1 MAFIKQEFVD
11 GVTVVQAAWLN
22 GIQEVVGAGAV
33 APEYNPEQTYAIGTL
48 VSHNAQLYICTTTIA
63 SPEAWNS
70 AHWMAT
76 SLQALVSE
84 QKGVYW
90 CAYSVSTYAQVDN
103 AKSKSMLPICTYDFT
118 VDGVRYRGTAV
129 YAYISNGS
137 YVFFDCCE
145 NGTFLKLYIDSES
158 TWTRELL
165 NPLVPVGR
173 TVNGKALSTNIALD
187 AEDIQYDSSLV
198 SHEAGS
204 IGYELNSLNE
214 KDTELESS
222 ISAVKGIFWVTDEVT
237 TAQQIED
244 ALSSNKFPILL
255 PTTIYPTVYMPFVTR
270 EQIDM
275 TDDNSEYYR
284 YMFQGV
290 NGRKVYIQ
298 SLLFNAT
305 TGVGTWSQLSSS
317 DSFVY
322 NSMLNELR
330 NNIATAY
337 SNSSAY
343 AVGDYVFR
351 NSTLYRCKTAIAS
364 GEAWNSSKWEQVV
377 LADEVTSIK
386 NDVSNIKEIF
396 VVIDGETTAQEIDD
410 ALTAGK
416 YPILNPTNGGPERPL
431 MPYASMQFSV
441 EVDEND
447 TMHWITS
454 YVFESLQEDG
464 MCFSQTLTADRTAGV
479 ETWQTISYTQA
490 LTKQSEFD
498 NVRNSIALTYSNTST
513 YAVGDYV
520 FYGTNLYRCIT
531 KINTA
536 ESWHSNKWEQVV
548 LTNEVKKRKV
558 FWTTVDNIQ
567 KADEAFNDGCY
578 LLAEYNFTQNG
589 TTFKGVATYSY
600 KTTSSSSVNYYF
612 FDYDGR
618 HRIQVLY
625 GYGDNSTMEIHAA
638 LDLFDSQMSDS
649 SERAVQNK
657 VIKAYVDSVV
667 AYGMNIVDVSGTTP
681 TINAQ
686 AETRYV
692 CGEVTSL
699 TISSLPQRGIADI
712 MFTSGSTPT
721 VLTLPNTVI
730 MPAWFDATSLDT
742 NTTYEINIMDGVYGT
757 VMQWA

>member
-1 MAFIKQEFVD
+1 MAFIKQTFVD

-33 APEYNPEQTYAIGTL
+33 APEYNPEQTYAVGTL
-48 VSHNAQLYICTTTIA
+48 VSHDAQLYICTTTIA

-70 AHWMAT
+70 SHWMAT

-90 CAYSVSTYAQVDN
+90 CVYGVSTYAQVDN

-118 VDGVRYRGTAV
+118 VDNIRYRGTAV
-129 YAYISNGS
+129 YAYISGGS

-145 NGTFLKLYIDSES
+145 TGTFLKLYINSES

-214 KDTELESS
+214 KDAEL
-222 ISAVKGIFWVTDEVT
+222 D
-237 TAQQIED
+237 
-244 ALSSNKFPILL
+244 
-255 PTTIYPTVYMPFVTR
+255 
-270 EQIDM
+270 
-275 TDDNSEYYR
+275 
-284 YMFQGV
+284 
-290 NGRKVYIQ
+290 
-298 SLLFNAT
+298 
-305 TGVGTWSQLSSS
+305 
-317 DSFVY
+317 
-322 NSMLNELR
+322 
-330 NNIATAY
+330 
-337 SNSSAY
+337 
-343 AVGDYVFR
+343 
-351 NSTLYRCKTAIAS
+351 
-364 GEAWNSSKWEQVV
+364 
-377 LADEVTSIK
+377 
-386 NDVSNIKEIF
+386 
-396 VVIDGETTAQEIDD
+396 
-410 ALTAGK
+410 
-416 YPILNPTNGGPERPL
+416 
-431 MPYASMQFSV
+431 
-441 EVDEND
+441 
-447 TMHWITS
+447 
-454 YVFESLQEDG
+454 
-464 MCFSQTLTADRTAGV
+464 
-479 ETWQTISYTQA
+479 
-490 LTKQSEFD
+490 
-498 NVRNSIALTYSNTST
+498 
-513 YAVGDYV
+513 
-520 FYGTNLYRCIT
+520 
-531 KINTA
+531 
-536 ESWHSNKWEQVV
+536 
-548 LTNEVKKRKV
+548 NEVKKRKV
-558 FWTTVDNIQ
+558 FWTTIDNIQ
-567 KADEAFNDGCY
+567 QADAAFNDGCY
-578 LLAEYNFTQNG
+578 LLTEYNFTQDG

-600 KTTSSSSVNYYF
+600 KITSSSSVYYYF

-618 HRIQVLY
+618 YRIQVSY
-625 GYGDNSTMEIHAA
+625 GYGNNITMELHEAI
-638 LDLFDSQMSDS
+638 DTVDSQMSDS

-681 TINAQ
+681 TIDAQ

-730 MPAWFDATSLDT
+730 MPAWFDATSLDA